1 MGFSRSGWSAKSRI
15 CAKTSETVQR
25 EISLFFHFVGIGLF
39 FTILVAGTIL
49 EFQYRKTQ
57 SLEARETLLRALKPI
72 GLLSPVATLIML
84 GSGIGNMTAL
94 GAGIFSMGWLT
105 AKIFFFALVVVS
117 GLLFGIK
124 SRKRG
129 AIVRSMV
136 RGEAPENT
144 GERLQE
150 YNKQLAMSYVA
161 MMILLVII
169 LGLSVYGRAGG
180 R

>member
-105 AKIFFFALVVVS
+105 AKIFFSHLSWSAACCS
-117 GLLFGIK
+117 GSSRVNAVLL
-124 SRKRG
+124 SSPWYG
-129 AIVRSMV
+129 AKLLKIQASDYR
-136 RGEAPENT
+136 NT
-144 GERLQE
+144 ISSSPYR
-150 YNKQLAMSYVA
+150 MS
-161 MMILLVII
+161 L
-169 LGLSVYGRAGG
+169 
-180 R
+180 